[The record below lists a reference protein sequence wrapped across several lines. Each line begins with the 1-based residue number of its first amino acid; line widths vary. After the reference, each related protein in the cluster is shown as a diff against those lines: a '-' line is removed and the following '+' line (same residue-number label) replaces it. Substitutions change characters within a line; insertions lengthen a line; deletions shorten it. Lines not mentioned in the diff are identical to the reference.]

1 VFVAHLVV
9 ARSGVVPEAVTDSVS
24 VPVAGSGLVSVL
36 RSVFNRTPERT
47 PCRVLHRRPRWLSAL
62 SACPATDPAWSR
74 VSPLGL
80 AFPTGGEV
88 VAGG

>member
-1 VFVAHLVV
+1 MFFVHLVSV
-9 ARSGVVPEAVTDSVS
+9 RSGLVPVAAADSVS

-36 RSVFNRTPERT
+36 WSVFNRTPERT
-47 PCRVLHRRPRWLSAL
+47 PRRVLHRRSRWLSAL
-62 SACPATDPAWSR
+62 LACPATDLHGLGSL
-74 VSPLGL
+74 PLGL